1 MSLADQPADV
11 RASLLNAADREAM
24 PEVAASLQAREKPGS
39 TAIGHGI
46 AITHGRW
53 PALEAPRGA
62 PLRLRLQPAVDSHAA
77 DGQHVDLA
85 FAMAVPDHYPRQHLI
100 PLSELAERFS
110 GAHSPTALRAAPD
123 AQSMRK
129 RLPDPSHSPKAAA

>member
-11 RASLLNAADREAM
+11 RASLLNAADREAV
-24 PEVAASLQAREKPGS
+24 PEVAAGLRAREEPGR

-46 AITHGRW
+46 AIAHGRS
-53 PALEAPRGA
+53 PPLEAPG
-62 PLRLRLQPAVDSHAA
+62 LLRLQPAVDSHAA

-100 PLSELAERFS
+100 LLSELAERFS
-110 GAHSPTALRAAPD
+110 GAYSPTALRAAPD
-123 AQSMRK
+123 AQSMRT
-129 RLPDPSHSPKAAA
+129 RLPDPSPSPKAAA